1 MHPNPGSGSS
11 QRPGINRRHLSL
23 VQAVL
28 PPDELARRLTTEP
41 VTFNRRTWQIEV
53 YSVVVEA
60 RCRWI
65 QVGLVGPD
73 RRAVLL
79 QVPHAADETDTVAAL
94 ENWVAAGSSGA
105 SACLVVPEPDAKIRF
120 SIDL

>member
-1 MHPNPGSGSS
+1 MHSLSGPSWNH
-11 QRPGINRRHLSL
+11 RPGINRRHLTL

-28 PPDELARRLTTEP
+28 APDELAHRLSTEP
-41 VTFNRRTWQIEV
+41 VTCHGRTWRIEV

-79 QVPHAADETDTVAAL
+79 KVPHAADEIDTVAAL
-94 ENWVAAGSSGA
+94 ENWIAAGSADG
-105 SACLVVPEPDAKIRF
+105 SACLAVPDPEMVRF
-120 SIDL
+120 S